1 MKQQDGASPAKMFI
15 GGLSRQTSMGTF
27 KEYFGKYG
35 EIIDAV
41 IMKDRHTQ
49 KPRGFGFITYSDP
62 AIVDRVIED
71 NHVIDGKQVEIK
83 RTIPKGAAPLKDFKT
98 KKIFVGGLPTALTDG
113 EFKDFFSKFGK
124 VVEHEIICDHS
135 TNRSRGFGFIVFDA
149 EKTVDELLAKKGNK
163 IDLNGTQV
171 EIKKAEPKKP
181 SNPPHSLDSKPRR
194 SPYADGYDGFASRYN
209 NDGRFAPYKSPG
221 FGARPGSYSSAY
233 VPGSYSSAYVPGDYS
248 SGYGGYDGAFGGY
261 HGESSL
267 YSSRFGG
274 SYGGGLGGAYGR
286 DAVPYGGGLGGAY
299 GRDAVPYGGGL
310 GGAYGR
316 DAVPYGTSS
325 YGPSYDSSGASA
337 DPSVRSGVGGLS
349 GARGGYGSSSGG
361 GATGRY
367 HPYAG

>member
-15 GGLSRQTSMGTF
+15 GGLSRQTSMGSTF

-209 NDGRFAPYKSPG
+209 NGGRFAPYKSPG

-248 SGYGGYDGAFGGY
+248 SSYGGYDGAFGGY

-267 YSSRFGG
+267 YTSRFGG
-274 SYGGGLGGAYGR
+274 S
-286 DAVPYGGGLGGAY
+286 YGGGLGGAY

-337 DPSVRSGVGGLS
+337 DPSVRSGVGGLY

>member
-1 MKQQDGASPAKMFI
+1 MKQQDGASAAKMFI

-35 EIIDAV
+35 EIVDAV
-41 IMKDRHTQ
+41 IMKERHTQ

-98 KKIFVGGLPTALTDG
+98 KKIFVGGLPTALRD
-113 EFKDFFSKFGK
+113 DHS
-124 VVEHEIICDHS
+124 DHS

-171 EIKKAEPKKP
+171 EVKKAEPKKP

-194 SPYADGYDGFASRYN
+194 SPYADGYDGFASSYN
-209 NDGRFAPYKSPG
+209 NGGRLAPYKSTG
-221 FGARPGSYSSAY
+221 FGTRPGSYSSAYVPGSYSSAY

-248 SGYGGYDGAFGGY
+248 RGYAGYDGAFGGY

-267 YSSRFGG
+267 YSSRSGG
-274 SYGGGLGGAYGR
+274 SYGGGLG
-286 DAVPYGGGLGGAY
+286 D
-299 GRDAVPYGGGL
+299 
-310 GGAYGR
+310 AYGR
-316 DAVPYGTSS
+316 DAVPYGTPS

-337 DPSVRSGVGGLS
+337 DPSVRFGVGGLY